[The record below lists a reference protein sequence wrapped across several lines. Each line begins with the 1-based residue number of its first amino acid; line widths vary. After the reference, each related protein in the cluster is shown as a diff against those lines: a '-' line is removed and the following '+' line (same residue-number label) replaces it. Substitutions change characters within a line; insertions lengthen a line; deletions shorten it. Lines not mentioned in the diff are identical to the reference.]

1 MVHLAQFSGGTT
13 LICGSIFGR
22 RQHLVALSL
31 AAHADTWVN
40 GYVKRD
46 GTYVSG
52 HYRQDSNTTNH
63 DNYST
68 QQNTNPYTR
77 ADGTRAQDYSSAAQ
91 NYGGGH
97 VIYIGPRGGHY
108 YINDNGNKVYV
119 PKR

>member
-1 MVHLAQFSGGTT
+1 MNLRGVKVRNL
-13 LICGSIFGR
+13 LIC
-22 RQHLVALSL
+22 LVFSVLSC
-31 AAHADTWVN
+31 AAYADTWVN

-68 QQNTNPYTR
+68 QQNTNPYTGT
-77 ADGTRAQDYSSAAQ
+77 DGTRAQDYSSAAQ

-97 VIYIGPRGGHY
+97 VIYTGPRGGQY

>member
-1 MVHLAQFSGGTT
+1 MTKHLISLALF
-13 LICGSIFGR
+13 
-22 RQHLVALSL
+22 ALSL
-31 AAHADTWVN
+31 AAQADTWVN

-68 QQNTNPYTR
+68 QQNTNPYTGT
-77 ADGTRAQDYSSAAQ
+77 DGTRAHDYSSAAQ

-97 VIYIGPRGGHY
+97 IIYTVPRGG
-108 YINDNGNKVYV
+108 NDTATGANKQGN
-119 PKR
+119 